1 MRDFK
6 FFKRNKK
13 EFNLDDIFV
22 PVRGES
28 TAISGMNFA
37 PYLPITRNV
46 ETLPVFNYIHCDSIF
61 NFIKNIEDTDAFQLN
76 RLYNTFT
83 ENGMFSFVI
92 INKFNLVNPNTFDTE
107 KCFVVIYQ
115 SDINIYTFKFKTDFY
130 LNSIIEYNVTL
141 SPSEDLRIW
150 NRLNS

>member
-6 FFKRNKK
+6 FFKRNRK
-13 EFNLDDIFV
+13 EFNFDDYFA

-28 TAISGMNFA
+28 TVMTGMTYT

-46 ETLPVFNYIHCDSIF
+46 EILPEFNYIHCDSIF

-83 ENGMFSFVI
+83 ENDMFSFVI
-92 INKFNLVNPNTFDTE
+92 LNRFNLINQNTFDTE
-107 KCFVVIYQ
+107 KWFVVVYQ
-115 SDINIYTFKFKTDFY
+115 SHINIYTFKFKTDFN
-130 LNSIIEYNVTL
+130 LNGIIEFNVTL
-141 SPSEDLRIW
+141 SPSEDLYIW

>member
-6 FFKRNKK
+6 FFKRNRK
-13 EFNLDDIFV
+13 EFNFDDYFV

-28 TAISGMNFA
+28 TVMTGMTYT

-46 ETLPVFNYIHCDSIF
+46 ENLPEFNYIHCDSIF
-61 NFIKNIEDTDAFQLN
+61 NFIRNIENTDAFQLN

-92 INKFNLVNPNTFDTE
+92 LNKFNLINPNTFDTD
-107 KCFVVIYQ
+107 KWFVVIYQ
-115 SDINIYTFKFKTDFY
+115 SDINIYTFKFKTDFN
-130 LNSIIEYNVTL
+130 LNGIIEFNVSL